1 MRYSGD
7 DSMDMCNNLVD
18 VRIKSIIARNNSFE
32 RKQTIND
39 NNKYIII
46 QLMPASNQLLL
57 AMIQ

>member
-46 QLMPASNQLLL
+46 QLMSASNQLLL